1 MVRPGQISDTPLRD
15 EAEQIAFFDAAFA
28 CAQQAETAAGAI
40 VHDIRI
46 GDLHVRLCFAGP
58 ALAGVFMPALAHL
71 AIQTAGTPHATF
83 HVWDGATTGVT
94 MIKPPFPRH
103 CLTDRGDIWGFAS
116 ERIRSAF
123 HWSEY
128 SVNLMDLASNT
139 GIFWVADAAELPYW
153 SASSPLRTLF
163 HWFLETRDYQLLHA
177 ACVGTEAGGVLITGK
192 GGVGKSTTALTCLGD
207 GLLYAGDDYIVVRP
221 DPEPVVFSLYAT
233 AKLHHDHSAR
243 FPGLRELIV
252 NANVPGDEKAV
263 LRLYPARAGGLAK
276 SMKLRA
282 VMTPRFESGAETC
295 FAPIEAASLRH
306 AAAFTTMSQLPH
318 AGRDSY
324 DRICRILAKLPG
336 LQLCLGFDL
345 EGIPRAIRAL
355 LARDD
360 PAIAGIA
367 RRSGPSPARERPLIS
382 VIIPVKN
389 GARFVA
395 DAIGS
400 IQRQAYPNLEI
411 IVVDDGSTDG
421 LAAAIASLNVDV
433 RLFPQENLGPAEAR
447 NVGIRNAAAEFLA
460 FLDVDDVWPE
470 DRLTVMLDRLLSAP
484 ETGVVHGYSQL
495 ARLDPVSG
503 AYRYVGNP
511 RESFPYYIGAGLYR
525 RSAFEAVGLFDR
537 KLRFG
542 EDTDWFSRAEH
553 IGLPMEKLDL
563 VTLLVRRHEQNMT
576 HNRDAAELTPL
587 LLVKKQI
594 ERRRAA
600 SGGKGSGA

>member
-28 CAQQAETAAGAI
+28 CAQQAEAAAGVIA
-40 VHDIRI
+40 HDIRI
-46 GDLHVRLCFAGP
+46 GDLQVRLRFAGP
-58 ALAGVFMPALAHL
+58 ALADRFMPALAHL
-71 AIQTAGTPHATF
+71 ETQSCQAPDATF
-83 HVWDGATTGVT
+83 LVWESATTGVA
-94 MIKPPFPRH
+94 MVKPPFPRH

-128 SVNLMDLASNT
+128 SVNLMDLATNT
-139 GIFWVADAAELPYW
+139 GIFWVADAAGLPYW

-163 HWFLETRDYQLLHA
+163 HWFFETRDYQLLHA
-177 ACVGTEAGGVLITGK
+177 ACVGTETGGVLITGK

-207 GLLYAGDDYIVVRP
+207 GLLYAGDDYVVVRP

-243 FPGLRELIV
+243 FPGLRGLIA
-252 NANVPGDEKAV
+252 NADNPGDEKAV
-263 LRLYPARAGGLAK
+263 LRLYPGRAGALVK

-282 VMTPRFESGAETC
+282 VMTPRFESTAETS

-324 DRICRILAKLPG
+324 DRICRVLAKLPG
-336 LQLCLGFDL
+336 LQLCLGSDL
-345 EGIPRAIRAL
+345 DGIPRAVRAL

-360 PAIAGIA
+360 AAIAA
-367 RRSGPSPARERPLIS
+367 NAHPAGPSPSLDRPLIS

-389 GARFVA
+389 GARFIA
-395 DAIGS
+395 EAIGS
-400 IQRQAYPNLEI
+400 IRRQAYPNLEI

-421 LAAAIASLNVDV
+421 LEAIIASLDVDI
-433 RLFPQENLGPAEAR
+433 RLFAQDNLGPAEAR
-447 NVGIRNAAAEFLA
+447 NVGIRNAAADILA
-460 FLDVDDVWPE
+460 FLDVDDLWPD

-484 ETGVVHGYSQL
+484 ETKVVHGYSQL
-495 ARLDPVSG
+495 ARLDAVSG
-503 AYRYVGNP
+503 AYRYIGNP

-525 RSAFEAVGLFDR
+525 RSAFGAAGLFDR
-537 KLRFG
+537 NLRFG

-553 IGLPMEKLDL
+553 LGLSIDKLDL

-576 HNRDAAELTPL
+576 HNRGAAELTPL
-587 LLVKKQI
+587 LLVKKRI
-594 ERRRAA
+594 ERQRAA
-600 SGGKGSGA
+600 VANGHAG